1 MRPLNSEQRR
11 RSNLDR
17 RRLRIR
23 LAPTGSR
30 RDRWFRQVSRKVA
43 KLRRAPLA
51 SVLARLL
58 PGPFARRLRAY
69 QRNRLRQQ
77 LAAVRQELDDIVRKY
92 GDAETTIIFPPSL
105 DWHTQLFQRPQHL
118 ALSLSQ
124 QGALVFYLQL
134 QHDPDAPPFVEIEP
148 RLYLCNTPVETFEDL
163 PQPLIYL
170 LTWNRKFVQAFDRP
184 RVIYDYVDE
193 VEVFDG
199 DPAQLL
205 QEHHALVESATLV
218 LATAVNLYEA
228 TKTIRPDTLLCP
240 NGVSYQH
247 FAGVCLGDGDQP
259 VPDDLLPI
267 LAEERPIV
275 GYYGALA
282 EWFDYALLGQ
292 VAEARSDLSFLLI
305 GPDYDSTLPPDL
317 VAMPNVFWLDARPY
331 ATLPA
336 YLRYFDV
343 ATIPFRLNAITHAT
357 SPLKLFEYMAACKP
371 VVITPM
377 QESMRYAGVLVAR
390 DALEFSAQL
399 DRALEMRHDQTY
411 LATLK
416 RVAQENTWEAR
427 ARQILAHLPR
437 R

>member
-1 MRPLNSEQRR
+1 
-11 RSNLDR
+11 
-17 RRLRIR
+17 
-23 LAPTGSR
+23 
-30 RDRWFRQVSRKVA
+30 
-43 KLRRAPLA
+43 
-51 SVLARLL
+51 
-58 PGPFARRLRAY
+58 
-69 QRNRLRQQ
+69 
-77 LAAVRQELDDIVRKY
+77 LAAVRQELDDIVRKH

-228 TKTIRPDTLLCP
+228 TKTIRPDTLL
-240 NGVSYQH
+240 
-247 FAGVCLGDGDQP
+247 
-259 VPDDLLPI
+259 VPQRGELP
-267 LAEERPIV
+267 AFCGCMPGRWRSTGSGRPPPHSGSEERPIV

-336 YLRYFDV
+336 YLRHFDV